1 MTATIAI
8 SPESDPNPQTR
19 YFAGVVSGVAYC
31 LAALFAGVFSSLY
44 GAFPIELT
52 AILAGLALLPVIMSA
67 LHDAVVDREFRDAAV
82 VTFLV
87 TISGVSGW
95 GIGAPF
101 WGLIAGSVV
110 FRISHWSPRNTPKK
124 IL

>member
-8 SPESDPNPQTR
+8 SPEADPNPKTR
-19 YFAGVVSGVAYC
+19 YFSGVISGLAYC
-31 LAALFAGVFSSLY
+31 LAAIFAGVFSSLY
-44 GAFPIELT
+44 GVFPIELT
-52 AILAGLALLPVIMSA
+52 AILAGLALLPVITSSLSDA
-67 LHDAVVDREFRDAAV
+67 LSDKGFRDSSV

-101 WGLIAGSVV
+101 WGLIAGVLVHRLSESD
-110 FRISHWSPRNTPKK
+110 RSASSA
-124 IL
+124 